1 MLDQETYFDILYYQ
15 YSTLLLIVGLFV
27 SVIFIISTWKMYEKA
42 GEPGWASIIPFYN
55 SYIFYKIATGHGWA
69 FLLTFIP
76 CVGLIY
82 QIYATY
88 KLAQNFGKGV
98 GFTIGLLLVPF
109 VFFPIMGFD
118 DSQFYGYDDTY

>member
-1 MLDQETYFDILYYQ
+1 MLDYGTSFDILYYQ
-15 YSTLLLIVGLFV
+15 YSTLLLIVSLCV
-27 SVIFIISTWKMYEKA
+27 SVLLIIATWKMYEKA
-42 GEPGWASIIPFYN
+42 GEPGWASIVPFYS

-88 KLAQNFGKGV
+88 KLAQKFGKGI
-98 GFTIGLLLVPF
+98 GFTLGLLFVPF
-109 VFFPIMGFD
+109 VFFPMLGFD
-118 DSQFYGYDDTY
+118 DSEYDGYDDTY